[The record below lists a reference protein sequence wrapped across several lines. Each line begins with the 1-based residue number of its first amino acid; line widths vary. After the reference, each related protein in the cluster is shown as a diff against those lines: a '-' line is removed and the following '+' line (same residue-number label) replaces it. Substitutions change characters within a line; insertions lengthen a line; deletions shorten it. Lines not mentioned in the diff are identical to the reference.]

1 MRWSYKLARVAGI
14 DVRVHATFL
23 LLLAFVGFQGFAG
36 SGTVRGAL
44 AGIGFILLVFFIVVL
59 HEYGHALAARR
70 YGIPTRD
77 ITLLPIGGVARL
89 ERMPREPRQELVIA
103 LAGPAVNV
111 VLALA
116 LWLYIAV
123 ATGSPNPMA
132 PADERFFGQS
142 IARQLLSVNVWLA
155 GFNLIPAFPMDGG
168 RVLRAVLAQ
177 RTGDYAGA
185 TVRAAGIGRGIA
197 LVLGLL
203 GLFVLKQPTLV
214 LVALFVWL
222 SAAGEAGA
230 VQESAALSGVAL
242 EQVMITDVRTL
253 APADPLGRAAELVLA
268 GFQQD
273 FPVVEG
279 GQVVGLLTRQDLV
292 RALAAQGAGAPVG
305 GVMRREFPVAD
316 PGERVEE
323 ALARLAGAGADA
335 MPVVR
340 GRTLLGVLTRE
351 NVGEYLMIRTALLQA
366 RGGAAAAAPASA

>member
-1 MRWSYKLARVAGI
+1 
-14 DVRVHATFL
+14 
-23 LLLAFVGFQGFAG
+23 
-36 SGTVRGAL
+36 
-44 AGIGFILLVFFIVVL
+44 
-59 HEYGHALAARR
+59 
-70 YGIPTRD
+70 
-77 ITLLPIGGVARL
+77 
-89 ERMPREPRQELVIA
+89 
-103 LAGPAVNV
+103 
-111 VLALA
+111 
-116 LWLYIAV
+116 
-123 ATGSPNPMA
+123 
-132 PADERFFGQS
+132 
-142 IARQLLSVNVWLA
+142 
-155 GFNLIPAFPMDGG
+155 
-168 RVLRAVLAQ
+168 
-177 RTGDYAGA
+177 
-185 TVRAAGIGRGIA
+185 
-197 LVLGLL
+197 VLGLL

-323 ALARLAGAGADA
+323 ALARLAPGAESV
-335 MPVVR
+335 PVVR

-351 NVGEYLMIRTALLQA
+351 NVGEYLMIRDAL
-366 RGGAAAAAPASA
+366 RGRAA